1 MDSSSASATV
11 VPASRKLPLP
21 GPGLLG
27 LRPAFMEVGARHGIT
42 AAVQFRW
49 GRCVWVVVRTQGA
62 DVVEIRVGSR
72 LAPRNN
78 DLCGGQLAEILAAI
92 GSLQSGADVPVYA
105 DTLSDLLETA
115 GITVSTL
122 FPPAAA
128 TAAIERAVPEHIE
141 SLLTDLVIATDASRG
156 SRSSWRGHGWVMDF
170 GLDSPPILGLRTS
183 QHGDILKAE
192 LHSIRLGLLASRARF
207 IGTMDGRCA
216 VTVLSDN
223 QTAVTLLSAPS
234 SLPSGLSAACRQEV
248 AVIRALTQN
257 SVVTYQ
263 WVKGHGSNDLNNTAD
278 RLAVLARRAKEAELT
293 SDQRNVLL
301 CGIQESVVG
310 LAVQRALALA
320 A

>member
-1 MDSSSASATV
+1 MDSSASATV
-11 VPASRKLPLP
+11 ATASRKLPLP

-62 DVVEIRVGSR
+62 DVVEMRVGSR
-72 LAPRNN
+72 LTPNSKDR
-78 DLCGGQLAEILAAI
+78 CGGQLAEILAAI
-92 GSLQSGADVPVYA
+92 KSLQPGSDVPVYA
-105 DTLSDLLETA
+105 DTLSDLLEAA
-115 GITVSTL
+115 GITVSPL

-128 TAAIERAVPEHIE
+128 TAAIDRAVPEHIE
-141 SLLTDLVIATDASRG
+141 SLLTNLVIATDASKG
-156 SRSSWRGHGWVMDF
+156 TRSSWRGHGWVMDF

-183 QHGDILKAE
+183 QHGNILKAE
-192 LHSIRLGLLASRARF
+192 LHSIYLGLLAARARF
-207 IGTMDGRCA
+207 AGTMDGRCA

-223 QTAVTLLSAPS
+223 LTAVNLLATPY
-234 SLPSGLSAACRQEV
+234 SLPSGLSAGCREEV
-248 AVIRALTQN
+248 LAIRALTQN
-257 SVVTYQ
+257 SLVTFN

-293 SDQRNVLL
+293 NEQRNVLL
-301 CGIQESVVG
+301 SGIQDSVLG
-310 LAVQRALALA
+310 LAGQGALALA